1 MSKRRINERKVHYI
15 DVSKMSEKEL
25 CQTLNIEYAPWY
37 RDSIFLALA
46 LVFAMPSIFI
56 IILEVLK

>member
-1 MSKRRINERKVHYI
+1 MNERQVHYI

-25 CQTLNIEYAPWY
+25 CETLNIPYVPWY

-56 IILEVLK
+56 LILEVIK

>member
-1 MSKRRINERKVHYI
+1 MNERKVHYI

-25 CQTLNIEYAPWY
+25 CRTLNIKYVPWY

-56 IILEVLK
+56 VIMELFK

>member
-1 MSKRRINERKVHYI
+1 MSKRKINKRKVHYI
-15 DVSKMSEKEL
+15 DVSKMTEKEL
-25 CQTLNIEYAPWY
+25 CKTLNIPYVPWY

-56 IILEVLK
+56 VIMEVFK